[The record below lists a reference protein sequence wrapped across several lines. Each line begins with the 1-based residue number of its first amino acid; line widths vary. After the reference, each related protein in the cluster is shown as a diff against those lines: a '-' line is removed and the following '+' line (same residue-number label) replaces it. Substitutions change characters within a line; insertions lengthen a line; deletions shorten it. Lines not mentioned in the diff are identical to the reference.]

1 MAGTHDERELLP
13 LLKFEL
19 AFMRDGGYGRPV
31 RTPWQP
37 TIPFRDSPVCL
48 NFSRPERPYPC
59 EQCQLMRFVPAG
71 TQGGLLPCHHIP
83 LNECGETIANL
94 EGSVSQQAM
103 EEKLAAW
110 LEVVIRNLEDREMV
124 ASAE

>member
-1 MAGTHDERELLP
+1 
-13 LLKFEL
+13 
-19 AFMRDGGYGRPV
+19 
-31 RTPWQP
+31 
-37 TIPFRDSPVCL
+37 
-48 NFSRPERPYPC
+48 
-59 EQCQLMRFVPAG
+59 
-71 TQGGLLPCHHIP
+71 
-83 LNECGETIANL
+83 L